1 MRMRIGIAL
10 NVESGKNHGD
20 VGIASGMDAIVSNA
34 FRKFTGC
41 NHLTVWSIGMVIILI
56 KPGSVKLEWKFTWV
70 MEENR
75 ARMI

>member
-1 MRMRIGIAL
+1 MRIGIVL
-10 NVESGKNHGD
+10 NVESGKDHGD

-34 FRKFTGC
+34 SGKFTGC
-41 NHLTVWSIGMVIILI
+41 NHFTAWSIGMVIILI

-75 ARMI
+75 ARTI